1 MTPVSRLSESEAFHI
16 DRGVSPVHQAEAD
29 MERCVLTLSVVLLLA
44 GVSNAATGAPS
55 PALLVPEGGLIID
68 GGDVEAARAA
78 EGPGAD
84 PWRVE
89 GIPPAP
95 SFAAS
100 VAAAT
105 SDSPASGGSQAPPA
119 RRPVAFEYSEG
130 YQTRLKIHKYASY
143 ATLPLFVAQFA
154 VGQKLYNGNG
164 SDGTRTAHGV
174 LAGGTAVLFGV
185 NTVTGVWNLS
195 EGRKDPNHHTKRM
208 VHGILMAVA
217 DAGFVATGI
226 LTPHEGHEEGEFTY
240 QESGGT
246 SRSTHRAVALTS
258 MGIATVAYLMM
269 LIH

>member
-1 MTPVSRLSESEAFHI
+1 
-16 DRGVSPVHQAEAD
+16 
-29 MERCVLTLSVVLLLA
+29 
-44 GVSNAATGAPS
+44 
-55 PALLVPEGGLIID
+55 
-68 GGDVEAARAA
+68 
-78 EGPGAD
+78 
-84 PWRVE
+84 
-89 GIPPAP
+89 
-95 SFAAS
+95 
-100 VAAAT
+100 
-105 SDSPASGGSQAPPA
+105 
-119 RRPVAFEYSEG
+119 VAFEYSEG

-164 SDGTRTAHGV
+164 SSGTRTAHGV

-195 EGRKDPNHHTKRM
+195 EGRKDPNHRTKRM

-226 LTPHEGHEEGEFTY
+226 LTPHEGHEEGGFTY